1 MHDNSS
7 QGIYNKDTGDRVCV
21 DFIVTNKDFSEL
33 LQGNSVHR
41 LQYLFLLDNTSS

>member
-7 QGIYNKDTGDRVCV
+7 QGMYNKDRVCV
-21 DFIVTNKDFSEL
+21 DFTVTNMDFSEQ

>member
-7 QGIYNKDTGDRVCV
+7 QGMYNKDTGDRVCV
-21 DFIVTNKDFSEL
+21 DFTVTNMDFSEQL
-33 LQGNSVHR
+33 HGNSVHR